1 VRGQTSRAMSDG
13 FVTVAQCV
21 EGLPLGRFVWE
32 LLVCGFLCWFLLG
45 AINESTPMAF
55 SFVSTEWEPGERCA
69 TAMSAALALGNFLAI
84 LIGGWVADRHG
95 RLSVVRPALLM
106 TIACGM
112 IVQTARNFYQAVVAR
127 FVLGLVSG
135 SLLGVMPPLIAELL
149 PARNRG
155 FYLTIWCCGW
165 PAGALFSIMVGCLL
179 PSLNW
184 RAFYTII
191 LVPAIVLYVCTRAD
205 MLPESPR
212 FLYLAG
218 RRDEGYNTLLDMYET
233 EGLPLPWAAETIAV
247 TCAPSRPGNGGA
259 SSEGLSCSSSST
271 TSSGKAGTASS
282 NAVAAWLAVTM
293 FCVSAAAQSMKLWMP
308 MMLVAHKADTGGTH
322 THQALHHPQRGLPG
336 APGEYGSLFG
346 LATGQRL
353 KFPSSSH
360 FSFADGPNAVSLL
373 GMAHAPYM
381 LPEPD
386 YSVVLVLA
394 QAYIVEMVGVVVCAY
409 VSTWV
414 CRKHMVQWPLL
425 AAAFFTL
432 AALAAAEAGSLLLS
446 GPLIGL
452 QLAAQATGLNYL
464 QVFASEYFPTSRRA
478 KTTAVVNFAAQLG
491 NFVMPMAGGL
501 VVQRVSAAGALI
513 FFCALY
519 LVGWIV
525 SLRLPL
531 PVSREQPLHDV
542 DEAKPS
548 RDGGA
553 RARKRGPAV
562 VNYQTI

>member
-1 VRGQTSRAMSDG
+1 
-13 FVTVAQCV
+13 
-21 EGLPLGRFVWE
+21 
-32 LLVCGFLCWFLLG
+32 
-45 AINESTPMAF
+45 
-55 SFVSTEWEPGERCA
+55 
-69 TAMSAALALGNFLAI
+69 MSAALALGNFLAI
-84 LIGGWVADRHG
+84 LAGGWVADRHG

-112 IVQTARNFYQAVVAR
+112 IVQTARNFYQAIIAR

-149 PARNRG
+149 PSRNRG

-184 RAFYTII
+184 RAFYTIV

-233 EGLPLPWAAETIAV
+233 EGLPLPWSAETIAV
-247 TCAPSRPGNGGA
+247 TCAPSRPGSTSTA
-259 SSEGLSCSSSST
+259 EGSGSSSAHLNP
-271 TSSGKAGTASS
+271 KAGNQSGVMVT
-282 NAVAAWLAVTM
+282 AWLAITM

-308 MMLVAHKADTGGTH
+308 MMLVAHKADTAGRHQSLRHHHNYQGT
-322 THQALHHPQRGLPG
+322 PN
-336 APGEYGSLFG
+336 EYGSLFG
-346 LATGQRL
+346 LATGQR
-353 KFPSSSH
+353 FPGSH
-360 FSFADGPNAVSLL
+360 QFHFAEGPNAVSLL

-394 QAYIVEMVGVVVCAY
+394 QAYIVEMVGVIVCAY
-409 VSTWV
+409 ISTWV
-414 CRKHMVQWPLL
+414 NRKHMVQWPLL

-432 AALAAAEAGSLLLS
+432 AALAAAEAGSVLLC
-446 GPLIGL
+446 GPLIGM
-452 QLAAQATGLNYL
+452 QLAAQATGLNFL
-464 QVFASEYFPTSRRA
+464 QVFTSEYFPTSRRA
-478 KTTAVVNFAAQLG
+478 KTCAVVNFAAQLG
-491 NFVMPMAGGL
+491 NFAMPMAGGL

-513 FFCALY
+513 FFSALY
-519 LVGWIV
+519 IVGWII

-531 PVSREQPLHDV
+531 PTSREQPLHDV

-548 RDGGA
+548 REGGA

-562 VNYQTI
+562 ISYQTI